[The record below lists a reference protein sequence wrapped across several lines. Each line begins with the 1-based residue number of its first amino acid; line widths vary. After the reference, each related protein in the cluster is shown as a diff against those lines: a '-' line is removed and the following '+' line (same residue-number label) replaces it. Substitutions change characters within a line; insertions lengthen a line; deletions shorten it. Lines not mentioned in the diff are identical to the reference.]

1 MTIEVLVRGAADA
14 PAVFLLSGDPA
25 REAGL
30 RARLSERALSL
41 VRLSV
46 PDWNADLS
54 PWPAPPA
61 FARGDAFTG
70 RAGAFLEALCT
81 DALPRAF
88 DALGFAPAQR
98 ALAGCSLAGL
108 FSLYAMTRA
117 APFDAYASVSGSLWF
132 DGFLPYMEAEL
143 PSLPPRPVYL
153 SLGEREAHTRNAR
166 LSQVQACT
174 ERLYALLLARG
185 FPAAL
190 RLHPGGHFQDGEAR
204 MAAAIEWTLCAL
216 KGDER

>member
-61 FARGDAFTG
+61 ATRSRG
-70 RAGAFLEALCT
+70 
-81 DALPRAF
+81 
-88 DALGFAPAQR
+88 APAPFWR
-98 ALAGCSLAGL
+98 RCVRTHCPVHSTRWALH
-108 FSLYAMTRA
+108 
-117 APFDAYASVSGSLWF
+117 P
-132 DGFLPYMEAEL
+132 
-143 PSLPPRPVYL
+143 
-153 SLGEREAHTRNAR
+153 RNAR
-166 LSQVQACT
+166 SPAVRWPGCSACT
-174 ERLYALLLARG
+174 
-185 FPAAL
+185 P
-190 RLHPGGHFQDGEAR
+190 
-204 MAAAIEWTLCAL
+204 
-216 KGDER
+216 